1 MKQNRGGNHILWFF
15 VVVLFGL
22 TSLPAYGAK
31 FLSPGMTMP
40 QFTLSEPLGTP
51 EQTYLGLKDLQ
62 PFKLSQV
69 PAKLI
74 LIEIFEVNCG
84 ICKEQAPL
92 TNKLFNLIENNKELS
107 RDIKMIGIGA
117 GDDVQQLAVYKK
129 ANRVPFPLFTDRKF
143 EIHKSVGRPGVPFHI
158 LIDRKGNVLL
168 TELGL
173 MDNVE
178 DFFSEIMKI
187 YEQQ

>member
-1 MKQNRGGNHILWFF
+1 MKENRRGIQILWFF

-22 TSLPAYGAK
+22 SSLPAHGAK

-40 QFTLSEPLGTP
+40 QVTLSEPLGTL
-51 EQTYLGLKDLQ
+51 EQTYLGLKDIQ
-62 PFKLSQV
+62 PFQLPQV

-92 TNKLFNLIENNKELS
+92 SNKLFNMIENNEALN

-117 GDDVQQLAVYKK
+117 GNDVSQIGIYKK
-129 ANRVPFPLFTDRKF
+129 VNRVPFPLFTDPKF
-143 EIHKSVGRPGVPFHI
+143 EIHRKVGRPGVPFHI
-158 LIDRKGNVLL
+158 LIDQNGNVLL

-173 MDNVE
+173 IENVE
-178 DFFSEIMKI
+178 DFFHEIMKI
-187 YEQQ
+187 YGQQ